1 MEIFLIFCSY
11 YRTEKLVKKIE
22 GSFDVYREC
31 VPSSV
36 HTFQMPTTSKSS
48 SSSIAPNVRRTA
60 DVKMP
65 IRVTDGGKDQRYVH
79 LQICKDNGARDMRTV
94 VGFLRK

>member
-1 MEIFLIFCSY
+1 
-11 YRTEKLVKKIE
+11 
-22 GSFDVYREC
+22 
-31 VPSSV
+31 
-36 HTFQMPTTSKSS
+36 MPATAKSS
-48 SSSIAPNVRRTA
+48 SSSSVAPNVRRAA

-94 VGFLRK
+94 AGFLRK

>member
-1 MEIFLIFCSY
+1 MKSPITYI
-11 YRTEKLVKKIE
+11 
-22 GSFDVYREC
+22 GSVSLLLYILF
-31 VPSSV
+31 SK
-36 HTFQMPTTSKSS
+36 MPATAKPS
-48 SSSIAPNVRRTA
+48 SSSIAPNVRRAA

-94 VGFLRK
+94 AGFLRK